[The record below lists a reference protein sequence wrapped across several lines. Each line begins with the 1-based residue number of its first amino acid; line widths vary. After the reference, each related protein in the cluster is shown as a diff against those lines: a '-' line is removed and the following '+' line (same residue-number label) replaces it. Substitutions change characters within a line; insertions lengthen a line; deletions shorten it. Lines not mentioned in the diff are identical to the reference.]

1 MSVRRHDR
9 VLDSP
14 VTRNGLVFVCD
25 AAPVN
30 PPGWCYFISMKPA
43 RGAEAVID
51 TKKSAVESVR

>member
-1 MSVRRHDR
+1 M
-9 VLDSP
+9 
-14 VTRNGLVFVCD
+14 FVCD